1 MKFCDVLNAYIEQLG
16 CLAKDIEKHS
26 GISAS
31 TLSRYRSGERIPDKN
46 SENYKKLCKA
56 IEEIA
61 SSKGIEYNDVAK
73 KFSECFESADS
84 PDCNVLR
91 ENFNM
96 LITALD
102 ISIGKLC
109 KNLSYDTSTIFRIR
123 NGTRQP
129 SDPTGFAKATAVY
142 IAEITADNETALSA
156 LSGLINIP
164 VTEFDSRDKITST
177 VFSWL
182 ISSHNDN
189 KSSVADFLKKI
200 DDFDL
205 NLYIKTIRF
214 DDIKIP
220 TIPFSLPT
228 SKYYYGISEMMQS
241 ELDFLKATVFSP
253 SNEPVILY
261 SDMPMEEMAKD
272 ELFPKKWMYGMACM
286 LKKGLHLYQ
295 IHNLDRPF
303 NEMMLGLESWI
314 PMYMTGQITPY
325 YLKDSQNAVFHH
337 FLRVSGAA
345 ALSGEAIS
353 GHHSDGRYYLT
364 KQKKELSYFRKRG
377 EQLITRA
384 EPLMDIYRSDK
395 ASNFRAQLISD
406 SHIKGERRNILSTP
420 PIYTLSDS
428 LLSRILEHNNI
439 NGETA
444 EAIKKFALS
453 QRETFLHTLSHS
465 RITDE
470 LPVIGEEEMNRYPN
484 ALSLSEMF
492 CDTDVFYTYD
502 ELREHIIQTE
512 HFAKTHDNYEVQT
525 SNAATF
531 RNLKISIINGK
542 RVIISKGNSPAIHF
556 IIRHEKLRA
565 AIENFLRRSPKTIQ
579 NSIPEFFSFFLHP
592 LPVTRSFH

>member
-1 MKFCDVLNAYIEQLG
+1 MKFCNVLNNYIEELD
-16 CLAKDIEKHS
+16 CLAKDIEKRS

-31 TLSRYRSGERIPDKN
+31 TLSRYRSGERIPDR
-46 SENYKKLCKA
+46 SSDNYQKLCRA

-61 SSKGIEYNDVAK
+61 ASKGI
-73 KFSECFESADS
+73 KFTDIDRKFEECFENTSS

-109 KNLSYDTSTIFRIR
+109 KSLNYDASTVFRIR

-129 SDPTGFAKATAVY
+129 SDPTGFAKATASY
-142 IAEITADNETALSA
+142 IAEITFDNETALSA
-156 LSGLINIP
+156 LSRLIGTTFPELDGKDEISSA
-164 VTEFDSRDKITST
+164 VLR
-177 VFSWL
+177 WL
-182 ISSHNDN
+182 ISAHNDN
-189 KSSVADFLKKI
+189 NNCVADFLKKI

-205 NLYIKTIRF
+205 NLYIKTVHF

-220 TIPFSLPT
+220 TVPFRLPT
-228 SKYYYGISEMMQS
+228 SKYYYGLPEMMQS
-241 ELDFLKATVFSP
+241 ELDFLKATVLSP
-253 SNEPVILY
+253 SNEPVIMY

-272 ELFPKKWMYGMACM
+272 EAFPKKWMYGMACM

-303 NEMMLGLESWI
+303 DEMMLGLESWI

-325 YLKDSQNAVFHH
+325 YLKESQSNVFHH
-337 FLRVSGAA
+337 FLRVSGAV

-364 KQKKELSYFRKRG
+364 KIKKELSYFRKRG
-377 EQLITRA
+377 EQLISEA

-428 LLSRILEHNNI
+428 LLSRILERNNI
-439 NGETA
+439 HGEAA
-444 EAIKKFALS
+444 EAIMKFTLS
-453 QRETFLHTLSHS
+453 QREMFLHTLSHS
-465 RITDE
+465 CITDV
-470 LPVIGEEEMNRYPN
+470 LPVIGEKEMKHYPN
-484 ALSLSEMF
+484 TLSLSELF
-492 CDTDVFYTYD
+492 YGGDILYTYD
-502 ELREHIIQTE
+502 ELCEHIEQTKR
-512 HFAKTHDNYEVQT
+512 FAEQYDYYKVELNNT
-525 SNAATF
+525 AAF
-531 RNLKISIINGK
+531 RNLRISIIKGK

-556 IIRHEKLRA
+556 VIRHEKLRA
-565 AIENFLRRSPKTIQ
+565 AIERFSP
-579 NSIPEFFSFFLHP
+579 P
-592 LPVTRSFH
+592 LTDNYSE

>member
-1 MKFCDVLNAYIEQLG
+1 MKFCDVLNNYIEELN

-31 TLSRYRSGERIPDKN
+31 TLSRYRSGERIPDR
-46 SENYKKLCKA
+46 SSDNYRKLCRA

-61 SSKGIEYNDVAK
+61 ASKGIEYTDIDQ
-73 KFSECFESADS
+73 KFAECFESTSS

-91 ENFNM
+91 ENFNT

-109 KNLSYDTSTIFRIR
+109 KSLNYDTSTVFRIR

-129 SDPTGFAKATAVY
+129 SDPTGFAKATAAY
-142 IAEITADNETALSA
+142 IAETMSDNKTALSA
-156 LSGLINIP
+156 LSELIGTPLPELDGKDEI
-164 VTEFDSRDKITST
+164 SSA
-177 VFSWL
+177 VFGWL
-182 ISSHNDN
+182 ISAHNDN
-189 KSSVADFLKKI
+189 SNSVADFLKKI

-205 NLYIKTIRF
+205 NLYIKTIHF

-220 TIPFSLPT
+220 TVPFHLPT
-228 SKYYYGISEMMQS
+228 SKYYYGLSEMMQS
-241 ELDFLKATVFSP
+241 ELDFLKATVLSP
-253 SNEPVILY
+253 SNEPVIMY

-325 YLKDSQNAVFHH
+325 YLKESQNAVFHH
-337 FLRVSGAA
+337 FLRVSGVA

-364 KQKKELSYFRKRG
+364 KLKKELSYFRKRG
-377 EQLITRA
+377 EQLISQA

-439 NGETA
+439 HGETA
-444 EAIKKFALS
+444 EAIRKFALS
-453 QRETFLHTLSHS
+453 QREMFLHTLSHS
-465 RITDE
+465 LITDE
-470 LPVIGEEEMNRYPN
+470 LPAIGEKEMKHYPN
-484 ALSLSEMF
+484 TLSLSELF
-492 CDTDVFYTYD
+492 YGGDILYTYD
-502 ELREHIIQTE
+502 ELCEHIEQTKRFAAE
-512 HFAKTHDNYEVQT
+512 HSDYSVKT
-525 SNAATF
+525 SNSPAF
-531 RNLKISIINGK
+531 RNLKISIIKGK
-542 RVIISKGNSPAIHF
+542 RVIVSKSNSPAIHF
-556 IIRHEKLRA
+556 VIRHPKLRT
-565 AIENFLRRSPKTIQ
+565 AIENFRPPFNENYS
-579 NSIPEFFSFFLHP
+579 E
-592 LPVTRSFH
+592 

>member
-1 MKFCDVLNAYIEQLG
+1 MKFCDVLNNYIEELN
-16 CLAKDIEKHS
+16 CLAKDIEKLS

-31 TLSRYRSGERIPDKN
+31 TLSRYRSGERVPDK
-46 SENYKKLCKA
+46 SSDNYKKLCRA

-61 SSKGIEYNDVAK
+61 ASKGIEYTDVNEKFAK
-73 KFSECFESADS
+73 CFESTSS

-109 KNLSYDTSTIFRIR
+109 KSLNYDTSTVFRIR

-129 SDPTGFAKATAVY
+129 SDPTGFAKATAAY
-142 IAEITADNETALSA
+142 ITEISSDNKTALSA
-156 LSGLINIP
+156 LSGLIGTPLPELDGKDEI
-164 VTEFDSRDKITST
+164 SSA

-182 ISSHNDN
+182 ISAHNDN
-189 KSSVADFLKKI
+189 DNNNSVADFLKKI

-205 NLYIKTIRF
+205 NLYIKTIHF

-220 TIPFSLPT
+220 TVPFHLPT
-228 SKYYYGISEMMQS
+228 SKYYYGLSEMMQS
-241 ELDFLKATVFSP
+241 ELDFLKATVLSP
-253 SNEPVILY
+253 SNEPVIMY
-261 SDMPMEEMAKD
+261 SDMPMEEMAKN

-286 LKKGLHLYQ
+286 LKKGLHLNQ

-303 NEMMLGLESWI
+303 NEMMLGLEGWI

-325 YLKDSQNAVFHH
+325 YFKECQNSVFNH

-364 KQKKELSYFRKRG
+364 KQKKEMSYYRKRG
-377 EQLITRA
+377 EHLIASA

-420 PIYTLSDS
+420 PIYTISDS
-428 LLSRILEHNNI
+428 LLSQILEHNNI
-439 NGETA
+439 RGEVA

-453 QRETFLHTLSHS
+453 QREMFLHTLSHS

-470 LPVIGEEEMNRYPN
+470 LPVIGENEMKRYPN
-484 ALSLSEMF
+484 TLSLSELF
-492 CDTDVFYTYD
+492 YGGDILYTYD
-502 ELREHIIQTE
+502 ELCEHIEQTK
-512 HFAKTHDNYEVQT
+512 HFAEQYDNYKVELNDT
-525 SNAATF
+525 AAF
-531 RNLKISIINGK
+531 RNLRISIIKGK
-542 RVIISKGNSPAIHF
+542 RVIISKGNLPAIHF
-556 IIRHEKLRA
+556 VIRHEKLRA
-565 AIENFLRRSPKTIQ
+565 AIEEFSP
-579 NSIPEFFSFFLHP
+579 P
-592 LPVTRSFH
+592 LTDNYSE

>member
-1 MKFCDVLNAYIEQLG
+1 MKFCDVLNSYIEELH
-16 CLAKDIEKHS
+16 CLAKDVEKYS
-26 GISAS
+26 GISAP

-46 SENYKKLCKA
+46 SDNYKNICRA
-56 IEEIA
+56 IEQIA
-61 SSKGIEYNDVAK
+61 VLKGITYITAET
-73 KFSECFESADS
+73 ADNEFTQCYENRNA

-91 ENFNM
+91 ENFNL
-96 LITALD
+96 LISSLD

-109 KNLSYDTSTIFRIR
+109 KRLNYDTSTVFRIR

-129 SDPTGFAKATAVY
+129 SDASGFATATAEF
-142 IAEITADNETALSA
+142 IAGVTTDTVSLSTLSKLIDMPVALLETEYERTAAIMN
-156 LSGLINIP
+156 
-164 VTEFDSRDKITST
+164 
-177 VFSWL
+177 WL
-182 ISSHNDN
+182 ITPHDN
-189 KSSVADFLKKI
+189 KNESISGFLRKL

-205 NLYIKTIRF
+205 NDYIKAIRF
-214 DDIKIP
+214 DEIKIP
-220 TIPFSLPT
+220 SMPFQLPT

-241 ELDFLKATVFSP
+241 ELDFLKATVISP
-253 SNEPVILY
+253 SNEPVIMY

-325 YLKDSQNAVFHH
+325 YLKESQNAVFHH

-364 KQKKELSYFRKRG
+364 KLKKELSYFRKRG
-377 EQLITRA
+377 EQLISQA

-439 NGETA
+439 HGETA
-444 EAIKKFALS
+444 EAIRKFALS
-453 QRETFLHTLSHS
+453 QREMFLHTLSHS
-465 RITDE
+465 LITDE
-470 LPVIGEEEMNRYPN
+470 LPVIGEKEMKHYPN
-484 ALSLSEMF
+484 TLSLSELF
-492 CDTDVFYTYD
+492 YGGDILYTYD
-502 ELREHIIQTE
+502 ELCEHIEQTKR
-512 HFAKTHDNYEVQT
+512 FAEQYDNYKVELNDT
-525 SNAATF
+525 AAF
-531 RNLKISIINGK
+531 RNLRISIIKGK

-556 IIRHEKLRA
+556 VIRHEKLRA
-565 AIENFLRRSPKTIQ
+565 AIEKFSP
-579 NSIPEFFSFFLHP
+579 P
-592 LPVTRSFH
+592 LTENYSE